1 MALVSVIVPVYKA
14 ENFLR
19 KCTDSV
25 LGQTM
30 TDLELVLIDDGSPDG
45 SGALCDAIAAEDARV
60 RVIHKEN
67 GGVSSARNAGLA
79 EARGEY
85 IAFADSDDWYAPD
98 MLEILLGAARSAGAD
113 SAGCAHYNVSADGVQ
128 TLEKP
133 VLPEGAYGAE
143 EIRRDFVLPLIGD
156 RLGSRGE
163 VLNGFIWRFL
173 YTRSI
178 IEEHNILFEGAY
190 LEDELFLAEYFMYS
204 EKLAIADRPLYYYY
218 WNTDSATHKYMK
230 DYMETFR
237 SFMLRK
243 EKLVGR
249 FGADI
254 PQWRESSEWAG
265 LLIAVS
271 NEFAAGNPAS
281 GAEKKAHIRQY
292 AQELS
297 ETVRSMHPTGLS
309 RNKQLVVELI
319 RHGCFWLLA
328 ALYALRNRG

>member
-14 ENFLR
+14 EKFLR

-25 LGQTM
+25 LGQTV
-30 TDLELVLIDDGSPDG
+30 TDLELILIDDGSPDG
-45 SGALCDAIAAEDARV
+45 SGALCDAIAAEDGRV

-79 EARGEY
+79 AACGEY

-98 MLEILLGAARSAGAD
+98 MLEVLLEAARSAGAD
-113 SAGCAHYNVSADGVQ
+113 SAGCAHYNVSESGVQ
-128 TLEKP
+128 TEERP
-133 VLPEGAYGAE
+133 VLPEGTYGAE
-143 EIRRDFVLPLIGD
+143 EIRRDFVVPLIGD
-156 RLGSRGE
+156 RLGSGGA

-178 IEEHNILFEGAY
+178 IAEHGIVFDGAY

-204 EKLAIADRPLYYYY
+204 QKLAISAKPLYYYW
-218 WNTDSATHKYMK
+218 WNTASATHKYMK

-243 EKLVGR
+243 EKLVER
-249 FGADI
+249 FGIDA
-254 PQWRESSEWAG
+254 PQWRASSEWAG

-281 GAEKKAHIRQY
+281 KAEKKARVRQY
-292 AQELS
+292 AEELG

-319 RHGCFWLLA
+319 RHGYFGLLA
-328 ALYALRNRG
+328 TLYTVRNRT